1 MNQEATIRFLK
12 EHGMDVDN
20 MSYNEINCII
30 SIADKVAEESFK
42 ECLLTFCNSD
52 YLGVKQIK
60 SEFNKE
66 KENSL

>member
-1 MNQEATIRFLK
+1 MTQEATIKFLR

-42 ECLLTFCNSD
+42 ECLLTFCKSD
-52 YLGVKQIK
+52 YAGVK
-60 SEFNKE
+60 
-66 KENSL
+66 